1 MCVFKKKKLSFYFLH
16 FMVTKDIFSIT
27 HSRYLDI
34 CDLHVFSTNVVFDIQ
49 VHPKKK
55 TTY

>member
-1 MCVFKKKKLSFYFLH
+1 
-16 FMVTKDIFSIT
+16 MVTKDIFSIT

-34 CDLHVFSTNVVFDIQ
+34 CDLHVFATNVVFDIQ
-49 VHPKKK
+49 VHKNK

>member
-1 MCVFKKKKLSFYFLH
+1 
-16 FMVTKDIFSIT
+16 MVTKDIFSIT

-34 CDLHVFSTNVVFDIQ
+34 CDLHVFATNVVFDIQ
-49 VHPKKK
+49 VHKKK